1 MFLVFIS
8 IYDQAFLDGETY
20 ETYNIY
26 IYIYIYICMYIYK
39 CINIYIYIYNT
50 LFDYYI

>member
-8 IYDQAFLDGETY
+8 ICDQAFLDGETY

-26 IYIYIYICMYIYK
+26 I
-39 CINIYIYIYNT
+39 CINIYIYIIHYLT
-50 LFDYYI
+50 IIYKYILN